1 MAKVI
6 VMANQKGGVGKTTS
20 TLCVGSVLQK
30 LGFKVL
36 YVDLDKQCNTTS
48 TLKADASKMGSYEIL
63 IGDKTAKECTQ
74 YIDEK
79 YFVVSASKQLALIDD
94 EIRKK
99 NISPEEKW
107 QLLNNGLKPVKQYF
121 DFILVDT
128 PPNLSYTTINAL
140 YSADYIVITSYADMF
155 SIDAIKDMYEVLSTI
170 NCNNKVGGILL
181 TKYVANRNI
190 DKFLKDQ
197 MSKLAQEYG
206 TKVYETTIRSSVAI
220 VESQFINEDLLD
232 YAPKSNAYV
241 DYIHFVEEILRDFK
255 MIGEKKED

>member
-1 MAKVI
+1 MAKII

-36 YVDLDKQCNTTS
+36 YIDLDKQCNTTS
-48 TLKADASKMGSYEIL
+48 TLKADASKMGSYEVL

-74 YIDEK
+74 FINDK
-79 YFVVSASKQLALIDD
+79 YFIVSASKQLALIDD
-94 EIRKK
+94 EIKNK

-107 QLLNNGLKPVKQYF
+107 KLLDKGIEPVKEYF

-140 YSADYIVITSYADMF
+140 YSADYIVITCYADMF

-170 NCNNKVGGILL
+170 NCSNKVGGILL

-197 MSKLAQEYG
+197 ISKMAQDYG
-206 TKVYETTIRSSVAI
+206 TKVYETTIRNSVAI
-220 VESQFINEDLLD
+220 VESQYINEDLLD
-232 YAPKSNAYV
+232 YAPKSNAYI
-241 DYIHFVEEILRDFK
+241 DYIHFVEEVLKDFQ
-255 MIGEKKED
+255 MIKGKE